1 LLFLFPNAVSLGVS
15 SQPIQR
21 FRCGLRYGFRA
32 GSGGSEVAVRVPCGS
47 GWWRGG
53 SGSSGVGSGMVLGG
67 HENFGA
73 ASGVVL
79 VVSEVLVWV
88 PGREKKY

>member
-1 LLFLFPNAVSLGVS
+1 M
-15 SQPIQR
+15 
-21 FRCGLRYGFRA
+21 
-32 GSGGSEVAVRVPCGS
+32 GSGLVPEVRRLPLGFPCGS